1 MNTTHIQP
9 KIVPDIFLIENM
21 SNSLPHERVPFIPLC
36 LCAIGIFIVI
46 TLALLLIIHLYR
58 KYFKYNHSEQSL
70 IESLKRAGF
79 DVRDGDSNK
88 VITQSDTLTGGR
100 LAPDLT
106 SYRAI
111 PIIQTISGG
120 SFEDVIDCVFDGDTC
135 ASQGDDCIYHNPS
148 SVSTIDFDLH
158 GPQTEDPIATS
169 ANESPHVDTLSD
181 YRLSLPLTPVSN
193 AKPLSPDEY
202 VLNQARPLM
211 HLDIKHMRV
220 NDYVWLEKTDGV
232 REMYKQNDSILD
244 CERYDNKLY
253 CFDALVVKG
262 VDVRNRSYEERME
275 AAKNAKLPDV
285 TIKTYQPVES
295 IDELIS
301 YIQKHFKSPTTGHN
315 IDGIILQ
322 ERKKSYNSARVYKLK
337 LPIMNTIDFR
347 LKHVKDKEFV
357 LYSGGKFVNNSALQ
371 FSYPN
376 IADCS
381 LFVAPYYANAHKFT
395 VKSLPE
401 KNEYPP
407 EISKEIIELTRTIEA
422 NPSSFDG
429 KIVELSWDGSTY
441 YPIRIR
447 TDKEYPNGYRTAVS
461 NIGLVY
467 APITIE
473 NKYFENDKGNPFS
486 EETIGRFHENSHAVR
501 KEIMNRLPELPKE
514 VKRGSCLDLSC
525 GRGGDLKALMD
536 KGYRNLFC
544 VDLDRIALTQLVNS
558 LYNGDYY
565 RHTWVNVF
573 DYDLSGEMDTLY
585 NRITERKDY
594 SPGHCFQAVFMNF
607 AIHYVVMNVEA
618 IGTFVKRII
627 KPGGFFAFT
636 FFDGDRILAD
646 NGLAKPIDNK
656 HQSDDNNV
664 KRSPNDVPINEPT
677 DDSADFPEDM
687 SETSIPS
694 EENNNDSIETS
705 EPTDPSDQTLDGSQS
720 SDSDDDS
727 STVGDDSNISMLY
740 MKGGAKRKRSTK
752 NKKTRGGAIHTK
764 VTNSNRKRS
773 SVKLGD
779 LNITEETNAIND
791 PVTFVPMNMAK
802 QYGEFTITPFK
813 KGDRWYG
820 RFPLPT
826 IASSGYREEP
836 LVLRKELE
844 CLGPNFTEYS
854 DLSNDEYF
862 GLLRLRVY
870 KY

>member
-1 MNTTHIQP
+1 MFNDMPLWLCITV
-9 KIVPDIFLIENM
+9 IVLI
-21 SNSLPHERVPFIPLC
+21 LVL
-36 LCAIGIFIVI
+36 GI
-46 TLALLLIIHLYR
+46 LLIIYIYR
-58 KYFKYNHSEQSL
+58 SRKSEETVIDSL
-70 IESLKRAGF
+70 TSTGY
-79 DVRDGDSNK
+79 DVRDGKTGK
-88 VITQSDTLTGGR
+88 VIANTSTLTGGFNGT
-100 LAPDLT
+100 LN
-106 SYRAI
+106 SYQTV
-111 PIIQTISGG
+111 PIIATLSGG
-120 SFEDVIDCVFDGDTC
+120 SFEDLVEYEYIADVEEIDQ
-135 ASQGDDCIYHNPS
+135 QGDSQND
-148 SVSTIDFDLH
+148 
-158 GPQTEDPIATS
+158 
-169 ANESPHVDTLSD
+169 ESLMEHHVDTLGD
-181 YRLSLPLTPVSN
+181 YRLTTN

-202 VLNQARPLM
+202 VLNQARPLT
-211 HLDIKHMRV
+211 HLDIKHLHV

-244 CERYDNKLY
+244 CEKYGDKLY

-275 AAKNAKLPDV
+275 AAKQANLPDITV
-285 TIKTYQPVES
+285 KSYNPVES
-295 IDELIS
+295 VDALIK
-301 YIQKHFKSPTTGHN
+301 YIQTHFKSPTTGHN

-347 LKHVKDKEFV
+347 LKHVKDDEFV

-376 IADCS
+376 IENCS
-381 LFVAPYYANAHKFT
+381 LFVAPYYANAHKFI
-395 VKSLPE
+395 VKELPE

-407 EISKEIIELTRTIEA
+407 EIAKEINALTKEIMA
-422 NPSSFDG
+422 NPSGFDG
-429 KIVELSWDGSTY
+429 KIVELSWDGSNY
-441 YPIRIR
+441 YPIRVR

-486 EETIGRFHENSHAVR
+486 EETIGRFHENSHMVR

-544 VDLDRIALTQLVNS
+544 VDLDKIALTQLVNS

-607 AIHYVVMNVEA
+607 AIHYVVMNIES
-618 IGTFVKRII
+618 IGEFVKRII

-636 FFDGDRILAD
+636 FFDGDKILAD
-646 NGLAKPIDNK
+646 NGLAKPVT
-656 HQSDDNNV
+656 NNA
-664 KRSPNDVPINEPT
+664 I
-677 DDSADFPEDM
+677 
-687 SETSIPS
+687 
-694 EENNNDSIETS
+694 
-705 EPTDPSDQTLDGSQS
+705 
-720 SDSDDDS
+720 DDDS
-727 STVGDDSNISMLY
+727 SNDDPEELTIDSLPEDDTEELEYIKDTEDLTME
-740 MKGGAKRKRSTK
+740 GGAKRNRKA
-752 NKKTRGGAIHTK
+752 KKTKGCDSRKTKGGAIHVK
-764 VTNSNRKRS
+764 RPNRNKTRS
-773 SVKLGD
+773 AGKLGD
-779 LNITEETNAIND
+779 LNIRHEKPVKEEE
-791 PVTFVPMNMAK
+791 FRPMNNAK
-802 QYGEFTITPFK
+802 QYGEFTIEPFK

-820 RFPLPT
+820 KFPLPT

-844 CLGPNFTEYS
+844 CLGQDFTEYM

-870 KY
+870 RY

>member
-1 MNTTHIQP
+1 MFE
-9 KIVPDIFLIENM
+9 D
-21 SNSLPHERVPFIPLC
+21 LPLWLSIT
-36 LCAIGIFIVI
+36 VI
-46 TLALLLIIHLYR
+46 TLVVTLVVLIGIYIYRLLKGNRNNNTIKSITNASTLNGGSNRCITSYQSVPLLIAL
-58 KYFKYNHSEQSL
+58 N
-70 IESLKRAGF
+70 
-79 DVRDGDSNK
+79 
-88 VITQSDTLTGGR
+88 GG
-100 LAPDLT
+100 A
-106 SYRAI
+106 
-111 PIIQTISGG
+111 
-120 SFEDVIDCVFDGDTC
+120 FEDIIDCEYKANAEEISDAD
-135 ASQGDDCIYHNPS
+135 IYQDVETNDEH
-148 SVSTIDFDLH
+148 I
-158 GPQTEDPIATS
+158 
-169 ANESPHVDTLSD
+169 DTLSD
-181 YRLSLPLTPVSN
+181 YRLSITNS

-202 VLNQARPLM
+202 ILNQARPLT
-211 HLDIKHMRV
+211 HLDVKHLHV

-244 CERYDNKLY
+244 CEKYDGRLY

-275 AAKNAKLPDV
+275 AAKQANLPDITV
-285 TIKTYQPVES
+285 KPYNPVES
-295 IDELIS
+295 VDALIK
-301 YIQKHFKSPTTGHN
+301 YIQTHFKSPITGHN

-347 LKHVKDKEFV
+347 LKHIKDNEFV

-376 IADCS
+376 IENCS
-381 LFVAPYYANAHKFT
+381 LFVAPYYSNAHKFI
-395 VKSLPE
+395 VKALPE

-407 EISKEIIELTRTIEA
+407 EIAKEIDALTKEIMT
-422 NPSSFDG
+422 NPSRFDG
-429 KIVELSWDGSTY
+429 KIVELSWDGSNY
-441 YPIRIR
+441 YPIRVR

-486 EETIGRFHENSHAVR
+486 EETIGRFHENSHLVR

-544 VDLDRIALTQLVNS
+544 VDLDKIALTQLVNS
-558 LYNGDYY
+558 LYMGDYY

-607 AIHYVVMNVEA
+607 AIHYVVMNVKA
-618 IGTFVKRII
+618 IGDFVKRII

-636 FFDGDRILAD
+636 FFDGDKILAD
-646 NGLAKPIDNK
+646 NNLTERTEAAKFEDNALTEP
-656 HQSDDNNV
+656 STDNSEDDV
-664 KRSPNDVPINEPT
+664 AEELEST
-677 DDSADFPEDM
+677 EDAEDLTM
-687 SETSIPS
+687 E
-694 EENNNDSIETS
+694 
-705 EPTDPSDQTLDGSQS
+705 
-720 SDSDDDS
+720 
-727 STVGDDSNISMLY
+727 
-740 MKGGAKRKRSTK
+740 GGAKHNRKT
-752 NKKTRGGAIHTK
+752 KKTKGCDSRKANGGAIHIK
-764 VTNSNRKRS
+764 IPNRNRKRS
-773 SVKLGD
+773 SGKLGN
-779 LNITEETNAIND
+779 LNIDSEET
-791 PVTFVPMNMAK
+791 VTQEDDTFRPMNNAK
-802 QYGEFTITPFK
+802 QYGEFTIEPFK

-820 RFPLPT
+820 KFPLPT

-844 CLGPNFTEYS
+844 CLGQDFTEYM

-870 KY
+870 RY

>member
-1 MNTTHIQP
+1 MFENLPLWLCITVIILVIALGILIGTHI
-9 KIVPDIFLIENM
+9 
-21 SNSLPHERVPFIPLC
+21 
-36 LCAIGIFIVI
+36 
-46 TLALLLIIHLYR
+46 YR
-58 KYFKYNHSEQSL
+58 
-70 IESLKRAGF
+70 SLKSDHNNETVIKSLTDAGF
-79 DVRDGDSNK
+79 DVRDGKTGN
-88 VITQSDTLTGGR
+88 VIANASTLTGGSNKR
-100 LAPDLT
+100 MT
-106 SYRAI
+106 SY
-111 PIIQTISGG
+111 QTMPLLITLNGG
-120 SFEDVIDCVFDGDTC
+120 AFEDIIDCEYRTDSEEINATD
-135 ASQGDDCIYHNPS
+135 IYQ
-148 SVSTIDFDLH
+148 D
-158 GPQTEDPIATS
+158 E
-169 ANESPHVDTLSD
+169 ESNDEHIDTLSD
-181 YRLSLPLTPVSN
+181 YRLSTTNS

-202 VLNQARPLM
+202 VLNQARPLT
-211 HLDIKHMRV
+211 HLDIKHLHV

-244 CERYDNKLY
+244 CEKYGDKLY

-262 VDVRNRSYEERME
+262 IDVRNRSYEERME
-275 AAKNAKLPDV
+275 AAKQANLPDITV
-285 TIKTYQPVES
+285 KTYNPVES
-295 IDELIS
+295 VDTLIK
-301 YIQKHFKSPTTGHN
+301 YIQTHFKSPTTGYN

-322 ERKKSYNSARVYKLK
+322 ERKKSYNMARVYKLK

-347 LKHVKDKEFV
+347 LKHVEGNNFV

-376 IADCS
+376 IENCS

-395 VKSLPE
+395 VKELSE

-407 EISKEIIELTRTIEA
+407 EIAKEINALTKEIMD
-422 NPSSFDG
+422 NPSGFDG
-429 KIVELSWDGSTY
+429 KIVELSWDGSNY
-441 YPIRIR
+441 HPIRIR

-486 EETIGRFHENSHAVR
+486 EETIGRFHENSHLVR

-558 LYNGDYY
+558 LYMGDYY
-565 RHTWVNVF
+565 RHTWVNIF
-573 DYDLSGEMDTLY
+573 DYDLSGELDTLY

-607 AIHYVVMNVEA
+607 AIHYVIMNVKT
-618 IGTFVKRII
+618 IGDFVNRII

-636 FFDGDRILAD
+636 FFDGDKILAD
-646 NGLAKPIDNK
+646 NGLAKPVTN
-656 HQSDDNNV
+656 
-664 KRSPNDVPINEPT
+664 
-677 DDSADFPEDM
+677 SA
-687 SETSIPS
+687 I
-694 EENNNDSIETS
+694 
-705 EPTDPSDQTLDGSQS
+705 
-720 SDSDDDS
+720 DDDS
-727 STVGDDSNISMLY
+727 SNDSTEELTVDSMSEDDNTEELESIEDTEELNME
-740 MKGGAKRKRSTK
+740 GGAKRKV
-752 NKKTRGGAIHTK
+752 KKTKGCDGRKTKGGAIHIK
-764 VTNSNRKRS
+764 RPNRNKKRS
-773 SVKLGD
+773 TGKLGN
-779 LNITEETNAIND
+779 LNVDNEE
-791 PVTFVPMNMAK
+791 PVKEEEFRPMNNAK
-802 QYGEFTITPFK
+802 QYGEFTIEPFK

-844 CLGPNFTEYS
+844 CLGQDFTEYM
-854 DLSNDEYF
+854 DLSSDEYF

-870 KY
+870 RY

>member
-1 MNTTHIQP
+1 MNESSRLYICIT
-9 KIVPDIFLIENM
+9 
-21 SNSLPHERVPFIPLC
+21 
-36 LCAIGIFIVI
+36 AIIIAI
-46 TLALLLIIHLYR
+46 TLTLLLILYIYR
-58 KYFKYNHSEQSL
+58 ICSKRNQTEQRL
-70 IESLKRAGF
+70 LNSLKRTGIE
-79 DVRDGDSNK
+79 VNNGS
-88 VITQSDTLTGGR
+88 TLTGGSTHHI
-100 LAPDLT
+100 T
-106 SYRAI
+106 SY
-111 PIIQTISGG
+111 QTIPVINTLTGG
-120 SFEDVIDCVFDGDTC
+120 AFEDILEEAYNRDTE
-135 ASQGDDCIYHNPS
+135 DTYTDEPPS
-148 SVSTIDFDLH
+148 S
-158 GPQTEDPIATS
+158 
-169 ANESPHVDTLSD
+169 ESPHVDTLSN
-181 YRLSLPLTPVSN
+181 YRLSNQSQLTSN

-202 VLNQARPLM
+202 VLNQARPLT
-211 HLDIKHMRV
+211 HLDIKHLHV
-220 NDYVWLEKTDGV
+220 SDYVWLEKTDGV

-262 VDVRNRSYEERME
+262 TDVRNRSYEERMD
-275 AAKNAKLPDV
+275 AVKQANLPDITV
-285 TIKTYQPVES
+285 KSYKPVES

-301 YIQKHFKSPTTGHN
+301 FIQKHFKSPTTGHN

-347 LKHVKDKEFV
+347 LKHVKDNEFV
-357 LYSGGKFVNNSALQ
+357 LYSGGKFINNSALQ
-371 FSYPN
+371 FNYPN
-376 IADCS
+376 IENCS
-381 LFVAPYYANAHKFT
+381 LFVAPYYANAHRFT

-401 KNEYPP
+401 KNNYPP
-407 EISKEIIELTRTIEA
+407 EIAKEINSMIKQILSD
-422 NPSSFDG
+422 PSAFDG

-447 TDKEYPNGYRTAVS
+447 TDKDYPNGYRTAVS

-473 NKYFENDKGNPFS
+473 NKYFENDKSNPFS
-486 EETIGRFHENSHAVR
+486 EETIGRFHENSHQVR
-501 KEIMNRLPELPKE
+501 KTIMNHLPELPKE

-558 LYNGDYY
+558 LYTGDYY

-573 DYDLSGEMDTLY
+573 DYDLSTELDTLY

-607 AIHYVVMNVEA
+607 AIHYVIMNVAE
-618 IGTFVKRII
+618 IGKFVKRII

-646 NGLAKPIDNK
+646 NGLAKPVT
-656 HQSDDNNV
+656 NNA
-664 KRSPNDVPINEPT
+664 I
-677 DDSADFPEDM
+677 
-687 SETSIPS
+687 
-694 EENNNDSIETS
+694 
-705 EPTDPSDQTLDGSQS
+705 
-720 SDSDDDS
+720 DDDS
-727 STVGDDSNISMLY
+727 SSNDPDSTEPLNDNNSTEPLNDNDSTEPSNDLLSNDNDEPANLTAESPIDVDYPDQTDPTISGGDKRKRKANKT
-740 MKGGAKRKRSTK
+740 KGGAL
-752 NKKTRGGAIHTK
+752 HTSI
-764 VTNSNRKRS
+764 TNINRKRS
-773 SVKLGD
+773 SAKLGEM
-779 LNITEETNAIND
+779 NIPERQPTEPEQTY
-791 PVTFVPMNMAK
+791 TPMNPAK
-802 QYGEFTITPFK
+802 QYGEFTIEPFK

-844 CLGPNFTEYS
+844 CLGSNFTEYS

>member
-1 MNTTHIQP
+1 MFENLPLWLCVTVIIL
-9 KIVPDIFLIENM
+9 IVFLGILICIYVYRSLKGNRNDETKM
-21 SNSLPHERVPFIPLC
+21 STITGGSNKYITSYQTVPL
-36 LCAIGIFIVI
+36 LI
-46 TLALLLIIHLYR
+46 TL
-58 KYFKYNHSEQSL
+58 N
-70 IESLKRAGF
+70 
-79 DVRDGDSNK
+79 
-88 VITQSDTLTGGR
+88 GG
-100 LAPDLT
+100 A
-106 SYRAI
+106 
-111 PIIQTISGG
+111 
-120 SFEDVIDCVFDGDTC
+120 FEDIIDCEYKADVEEIDDT
-135 ASQGDDCIYHNPS
+135 DIYQ
-148 SVSTIDFDLH
+148 DE
-158 GPQTEDPIATS
+158 ED
-169 ANESPHVDTLSD
+169 HVDTLSD
-181 YRLSLPLTPVSN
+181 YRLSTINS

-202 VLNQARPLM
+202 VLNQARPLT
-211 HLDIKHMRV
+211 HLDVKHLHV
-220 NDYVWLEKTDGV
+220 SDYVWLEKTDGV

-244 CERYDNKLY
+244 CEKYDDKLY

-275 AAKNAKLPDV
+275 AAKQANLPDITV
-285 TIKTYQPVES
+285 KSYNPVES
-295 IDELIS
+295 VDALIK
-301 YIQKHFKSPTTGHN
+301 YIHTNFKSPITGHN

-347 LKHVKDKEFV
+347 LKHVEGNNFV

-376 IADCS
+376 IENCS

-395 VKSLPE
+395 VKALSE

-407 EISKEIIELTRTIEA
+407 EIAKEINALTKEIMA
-422 NPSSFDG
+422 NPSGFDG
-429 KIVELSWDGSTY
+429 KIVELSWDGSNY
-441 YPIRIR
+441 YPIRVR

-473 NKYFENDKGNPFS
+473 NKYFENDKANPFS
-486 EETIGRFHENSHAVR
+486 EETIGRFHENSHLVR

-544 VDLDRIALTQLVNS
+544 VDLDKIALTQLVNS

-607 AIHYVVMNVEA
+607 AIHYVVMNVES
-618 IGTFVKRII
+618 IGEFVKRIV

-636 FFDGDRILAD
+636 FFDGDKILAD
-646 NGLAKPIDNK
+646 NGLAENVVSKNVKDNALNK
-656 HQSDDNNV
+656 TSNDNLEEMADDAFSDDENY
-664 KRSPNDVPINEPT
+664 NDGVITTEEQEIV
-677 DDSADFPEDM
+677 EDEYDTM
-687 SETSIPS
+687 E
-694 EENNNDSIETS
+694 
-705 EPTDPSDQTLDGSQS
+705 
-720 SDSDDDS
+720 
-727 STVGDDSNISMLY
+727 
-740 MKGGAKRKRSTK
+740 GGAKRKRK
-752 NKKTRGGAIHTK
+752 AKKTKGCDSRKTKGGAIHVK
-764 VTNSNRKRS
+764 RPNRIKKRS
-773 SVKLGD
+773 AGKLGD
-779 LNITEETNAIND
+779 LNILHEE
-791 PVTFVPMNMAK
+791 PVKEEEFRPMNNAK
-802 QYGEFTITPFK
+802 QYGEFTIEPFK

-820 RFPLPT
+820 KFPLPT

-844 CLGPNFTEYS
+844 CLGQDFTEYM

>member
-1 MNTTHIQP
+1 MFN
-9 KIVPDIFLIENM
+9 D
-21 SNSLPHERVPFIPLC
+21 IPLW
-36 LCAIGIFIVI
+36 LCITVI
-46 TLALLLIIHLYR
+46 ILLLVLGILLILYIHRSRKSSKTIID
-58 KYFKYNHSEQSL
+58 SL
-70 IESLKRAGF
+70 TSTGY
-79 DVRDGDSNK
+79 DVRDGK
-88 VITQSDTLTGGR
+88 TGEVIANASTLNGGFNGT
-100 LAPDLT
+100 LN
-106 SYRAI
+106 SY
-111 PIIQTISGG
+111 QTVPLLITLNGG
-120 SFEDVIDCVFDGDTC
+120 AFEDIIDCEYKADVEEIDNTD
-135 ASQGDDCIYHNPS
+135 IYQ
-148 SVSTIDFDLH
+148 DE
-158 GPQTEDPIATS
+158 ED
-169 ANESPHVDTLSD
+169 HVDTLSD
-181 YRLSLPLTPVSN
+181 YRLSTTNN

-202 VLNQARPLM
+202 VLNQARPLT
-211 HLDIKHMRV
+211 HLDVKHLHV

-244 CERYDNKLY
+244 CEKYGDKLY

-275 AAKNAKLPDV
+275 AAKQANLPDI
-285 TIKTYQPVES
+285 TIKSYNTVES
-295 IDELIS
+295 VDALIK
-301 YIQKHFKSPTTGHN
+301 YIQTNFKSPITGHN

-347 LKHVKDKEFV
+347 LKHVKDNEFV

-376 IADCS
+376 IENCS

-395 VKSLPE
+395 VKELSE

-407 EISKEIIELTRTIEA
+407 EIAKEINALTKEIMA
-422 NPSSFDG
+422 NPSGFDG
-429 KIVELSWDGSTY
+429 KIVELSWDGSNY
-441 YPIRIR
+441 YPIRVR

-544 VDLDRIALTQLVNS
+544 VDLDKIALTQLVNS

-607 AIHYVVMNVEA
+607 AIHYVVMNVKA
-618 IGTFVKRII
+618 IGDFVKRII

-636 FFDGDRILAD
+636 FFDGDKILAD
-646 NGLAKPIDNK
+646 NGLAKPVTNNAIDDG
-656 HQSDDNNV
+656 SFEDNTLTD
-664 KRSPNDVPINEPT
+664 SSNDNPEELT
-677 DDSADFPEDM
+677 FDSLPEDGN
-687 SETSIPS
+687 P
-694 EENNNDSIETS
+694 EELE
-705 EPTDPSDQTLDGSQS
+705 
-720 SDSDDDS
+720 
-727 STVGDDSNISMLY
+727 SMEDTEDLT
-740 MKGGAKRKRSTK
+740 MEGGAKRKRKTK
-752 NKKTRGGAIHTK
+752 TKGCDNRKTKGGAIHAK
-764 VTNSNRKRS
+764 RPNRNHKRS
-773 SVKLGD
+773 SGKLGN
-779 LNITEETNAIND
+779 LNIDNEETVIQED
-791 PVTFVPMNMAK
+791 DTIRPMNNAK
-802 QYGEFTITPFK
+802 QYGEFTIEPFK

-820 RFPLPT
+820 KFPLPT

-844 CLGPNFTEYS
+844 CLGQDFTEYM

>member
-1 MNTTHIQP
+1 MPLWLCITV
-9 KIVPDIFLIENM
+9 IVLI
-21 SNSLPHERVPFIPLC
+21 LVL
-36 LCAIGIFIVI
+36 GI
-46 TLALLLIIHLYR
+46 LLIIYIYR
-58 KYFKYNHSEQSL
+58 SRKSEETLIDSL
-70 IESLKRAGF
+70 TSAGY
-79 DVRDGDSNK
+79 DVRDGKSGK
-88 VITQSDTLTGGR
+88 VIANASTLTGGFNGT
-100 LAPDLT
+100 LN
-106 SYRAI
+106 SYQTV
-111 PIIQTISGG
+111 PIIATLSGG
-120 SFEDVIDCVFDGDTC
+120 SFEDLVECEYVADVEEIDQQND
-135 ASQGDDCIYHNPS
+135 SP
-148 SVSTIDFDLH
+148 IDE
-158 GPQTEDPIATS
+158 QTTEQ
-169 ANESPHVDTLSD
+169 HVDTLGD
-181 YRLSLPLTPVSN
+181 YRLTTN

-202 VLNQARPLM
+202 VLNQARPLT
-211 HLDIKHMRV
+211 HLDIKHLHV

-244 CERYDNKLY
+244 CERYGDKLY

-262 VDVRNRSYEERME
+262 IDVRNRSYEERME
-275 AAKNAKLPDV
+275 AAIQANLPDITV
-285 TIKTYQPVES
+285 KSYNPVES
-295 IDELIS
+295 VDTLIK
-301 YIQKHFKSPTTGHN
+301 YIQTHFKSPTTGHN

-322 ERKKSYNSARVYKLK
+322 ERKKSYNMARVYKLK

-347 LKHVKDKEFV
+347 LKHVKDNEFV

-376 IADCS
+376 IENCS

-395 VKSLPE
+395 VKTLAE

-407 EISKEIIELTRTIEA
+407 EIAKEINALTKEIMA
-422 NPSSFDG
+422 NPSGFDS
-429 KIVELSWDGSTY
+429 KIVELSWDGSNY

-544 VDLDRIALTQLVNS
+544 VDLDKIALTQLVNS

-607 AIHYVVMNVEA
+607 AIHYVVMNVKT
-618 IGTFVKRII
+618 IGEFVKRIV

-636 FFDGDRILAD
+636 FFDGDKILAD
-646 NGLAKPIDNK
+646 NGLAKQVTN
-656 HQSDDNNV
+656 
-664 KRSPNDVPINEPT
+664 
-677 DDSADFPEDM
+677 SA
-687 SETSIPS
+687 I
-694 EENNNDSIETS
+694 
-705 EPTDPSDQTLDGSQS
+705 
-720 SDSDDDS
+720 DDS
-727 STVGDDSNISMLY
+727 SNDDPEDLSIDSLPEYDNSEELESIEDTEELTME
-740 MKGGAKRKRSTK
+740 GGAKRKRKAKTK
-752 NKKTRGGAIHTK
+752 GGAIHVK
-764 VTNSNRKRS
+764 RPNRNHKRS
-773 SVKLGD
+773 SGKLGN
-779 LNITEETNAIND
+779 LNILNEE
-791 PVTFVPMNMAK
+791 PVKEEEFRPMNNAK
-802 QYGEFTITPFK
+802 QYGEFTIEPFK

-820 RFPLPT
+820 KFPLPT

-844 CLGPNFTEYS
+844 CLGQDFTEYM

-870 KY
+870 RY

>member
-1 MNTTHIQP
+1 MLY
-9 KIVPDIFLIENM
+9 IVRNIIRKRNGGKDFNGDIYNG
-21 SNSLPHERVPFIPLC
+21 V
-36 LCAIGIFIVI
+36 
-46 TLALLLIIHLYR
+46 AL
-58 KYFKYNHSEQSL
+58 
-70 IESLKRAGF
+70 
-79 DVRDGDSNK
+79 
-88 VITQSDTLTGGR
+88 
-100 LAPDLT
+100 
-106 SYRAI
+106 
-111 PIIQTISGG
+111 SGG
-120 SFEDVIDCVFDGDTC
+120 SNIADNDYSIVYVPPEFNNGAFEHVCM
-135 ASQGDDCIYHNPS
+135 
-148 SVSTIDFDLH
+148 
-158 GPQTEDPIATS
+158 EDAYQNYENT
-169 ANESPHVDTLSD
+169 HDHQLSITD
-181 YRLSLPLTPVSN
+181 A

-202 VLNQARPLM
+202 VLNQARPLT
-211 HLDIKHMRV
+211 HLDIKHLRV

-244 CERYDNKLY
+244 CEKYDNKLY

-262 VDVRNRSYEERME
+262 VDVRNRSYEERMD
-275 AAKNAKLPDV
+275 AAKKANLPDITV
-285 TIKTYQPVES
+285 KSYNPVES
-295 IDELIS
+295 IDSLIK
-301 YIQKHFKSPTTGHN
+301 YIQTNFKSPTTGHN

-347 LKHVKDKEFV
+347 LKHVEGNNFV

-376 IADCS
+376 IENCS

-395 VKSLPE
+395 VKALPE
-401 KNEYPP
+401 KNGYPP
-407 EISKEIIELTRTIEA
+407 EIAKEINALTKEIMA
-422 NPSSFDG
+422 NPPGFDG
-429 KIVELSWDGSTY
+429 KIVELSWDGTNY

-447 TDKEYPNGYRTAVS
+447 IDKEYPNGYRTAAS

-486 EETIGRFHENSHAVR
+486 DETIGRFHENSHLVR

-607 AIHYVVMNVEA
+607 AIHYVVMNVKA
-618 IGTFVKRII
+618 IGEFVKRII
-627 KPGGFFAFT
+627 KPGGIFAFT
-636 FFDGDRILAD
+636 FFDGDKILAD
-646 NGLAKPIDNK
+646 NGLAKPVANNAIVNESSNDNLEGL
-656 HQSDDNNV
+656 SDN
-664 KRSPNDVPINEPT
+664 T
-677 DDSADFPEDM
+677 
-687 SETSIPS
+687 
-694 EENNNDSIETS
+694 EELEYI
-705 EPTDPSDQTLDGSQS
+705 
-720 SDSDDDS
+720 
-727 STVGDDSNISMLY
+727 GDLTME
-740 MKGGAKRKRSTK
+740 GGAKRGSKNNKTK
-752 NKKTRGGAIHTK
+752 GCDSRKTKGGALHVKIP
-764 VTNSNRKRS
+764 NRNYRRS
-773 SVKLGD
+773 RGNLGG
-779 LNITEETNAIND
+779 LNIDDEDT
-791 PVTFVPMNMAK
+791 VTKEDDTFHPMNNAK
-802 QYGEFTITPFK
+802 QYGEFTIEPFK

-844 CLGPNFTEYS
+844 CLGPDFTEYA
-854 DLSNDEYF
+854 DLYNDEYF

-870 KY
+870 RY

>member
-1 MNTTHIQP
+1 M
-9 KIVPDIFLIENM
+9 FEN
-21 SNSLPHERVPFIPLC
+21 LPLWLC
-36 LCAIGIFIVI
+36 ITVIILVIALGILIGIHI
-46 TLALLLIIHLYR
+46 YR
-58 KYFKYNHSEQSL
+58 
-70 IESLKRAGF
+70 SLKSDHNNETVIKSLTDAGF
-79 DVRDGDSNK
+79 DVRDGKTGN
-88 VITQSDTLTGGR
+88 VIANASTLTGGSNKR
-100 LAPDLT
+100 MT
-106 SYRAI
+106 SY
-111 PIIQTISGG
+111 QTMPLLITLNGG
-120 SFEDVIDCVFDGDTC
+120 AFEDIIDCEYRTDAEEINATD
-135 ASQGDDCIYHNPS
+135 IYQ
-148 SVSTIDFDLH
+148 D
-158 GPQTEDPIATS
+158 E
-169 ANESPHVDTLSD
+169 ESNDEHIDTLSD
-181 YRLSLPLTPVSN
+181 YRLSTTNS

-202 VLNQARPLM
+202 VLNQARSLT
-211 HLDIKHMRV
+211 HLDIKHLHV

-244 CERYDNKLY
+244 CEKYGDKLY

-262 VDVRNRSYEERME
+262 IDVRNRSYEERME
-275 AAKNAKLPDV
+275 AAKQANLPDITV
-285 TIKTYQPVES
+285 KTYNPVDS
-295 IDELIS
+295 VDALIK
-301 YIQKHFKSPTTGHN
+301 YIQTHFKSPTTGHN

-322 ERKKSYNSARVYKLK
+322 ERKKSYNMARVYKLK

-347 LKHVKDKEFV
+347 LKHVEGNNFV

-376 IADCS
+376 IENCS

-395 VKSLPE
+395 VKELSE

-407 EISKEIIELTRTIEA
+407 EIAKEINALTKEITD
-422 NPSSFDG
+422 NPSGFDG
-429 KIVELSWDGSTY
+429 KIVELSWDGSNY

-486 EETIGRFHENSHAVR
+486 EETIGRFHENSHLVR

-558 LYNGDYY
+558 LYMGDYY

-573 DYDLSGEMDTLY
+573 DYDLSGELDTLY

-607 AIHYVVMNVEA
+607 AIHYVIMNVKT
-618 IGTFVKRII
+618 IGDFVNRII

-636 FFDGDRILAD
+636 FFDGDKILAD
-646 NGLAKPIDNK
+646 NGLAKPVTN
-656 HQSDDNNV
+656 
-664 KRSPNDVPINEPT
+664 
-677 DDSADFPEDM
+677 SAV
-687 SETSIPS
+687 
-694 EENNNDSIETS
+694 
-705 EPTDPSDQTLDGSQS
+705 
-720 SDSDDDS
+720 DDDS
-727 STVGDDSNISMLY
+727 SNDSTEELTVDSMSEDDNAEELESIEDTEELTIE
-740 MKGGAKRKRSTK
+740 GGAKRKA
-752 NKKTRGGAIHTK
+752 KKTKGCDGSKTKGGAIHIK
-764 VTNSNRKRS
+764 RPNRNKKRS
-773 SVKLGD
+773 TGKLGN
-779 LNITEETNAIND
+779 LNVDNEE
-791 PVTFVPMNMAK
+791 PVKEEEFRPMNNAK
-802 QYGEFTITPFK
+802 QYGEFTIEPFK

-844 CLGPNFTEYS
+844 CLGQDFTEYMN
-854 DLSNDEYF
+854 LSSDEYF

-870 KY
+870 RY

>member
-1 MNTTHIQP
+1 MPLWLCITV
-9 KIVPDIFLIENM
+9 IVLI
-21 SNSLPHERVPFIPLC
+21 
-36 LCAIGIFIVI
+36 
-46 TLALLLIIHLYR
+46 LALGILLIIYIYR
-58 KYFKYNHSEQSL
+58 SRKSEETL
-70 IESLKRAGF
+70 IDYLTSSGF
-79 DVRDGDSNK
+79 DVRDGKTGK
-88 VITQSDTLTGGR
+88 VIANASTLTGGFNGT
-100 LAPDLT
+100 LN
-106 SYRAI
+106 SYQTV
-111 PIIQTISGG
+111 PIIATLSGG
-120 SFEDVIDCVFDGDTC
+120 SFEDLVECEYTADVEEIEQQND
-135 ASQGDDCIYHNPS
+135 SPNEEQ
-148 SVSTIDFDLH
+148 L
-158 GPQTEDPIATS
+158 TE
-169 ANESPHVDTLSD
+169 PHVDTLGD
-181 YRLSLPLTPVSN
+181 YRLTTN

-202 VLNQARPLM
+202 VLNQARPLT
-211 HLDIKHMRV
+211 HLDIKHLHV

-244 CERYDNKLY
+244 CEKYGDKLY

-275 AAKNAKLPDV
+275 AAKQANLPDITV
-285 TIKTYQPVES
+285 KSYNPVES
-295 IDELIS
+295 VDALIK
-301 YIQKHFKSPTTGHN
+301 YIQTHFKSPTTGHN

-322 ERKKSYNSARVYKLK
+322 ERKKSYNMARVYKLK

-347 LKHVKDKEFV
+347 LKHVEGNNFV

-376 IADCS
+376 IENCS
-381 LFVAPYYANAHKFT
+381 LFVAPYYANAHKFA
-395 VKSLPE
+395 VKELSE

-407 EISKEIIELTRTIEA
+407 EIAKEINALTKKIMA
-422 NPSSFDG
+422 NPSEFDG
-429 KIVELSWDGSTY
+429 KIVELSWDGSNY
-441 YPIRIR
+441 YPIRVR

-544 VDLDRIALTQLVNS
+544 VDLDKIALTQLVNS

-573 DYDLSGEMDTLY
+573 DYDLSGELDTLY

-607 AIHYVVMNVEA
+607 AIHYVVMNIES
-618 IGTFVKRII
+618 IGEFVKRII

-636 FFDGDRILAD
+636 FFDGDKILAD
-646 NGLAKPIDNK
+646 NGLAENITSKF
-656 HQSDDNNV
+656 SDDALAESSEE
-664 KRSPNDVPINEPT
+664 KDLNDEYL
-677 DDSADFPEDM
+677 EDM
-687 SETSIPS
+687 NEMSIPE
-694 EENNNDSIETS
+694 EENYNDSINTTEEQETV
-705 EPTDPSDQTLDGSQS
+705 EDK
-720 SDSDDDS
+720 DDL
-727 STVGDDSNISMLY
+727 NME
-740 MKGGAKRKRSTK
+740 GGAKRKRK
-752 NKKTRGGAIHTK
+752 AKKTKGCDSRKTKGGAIHVK
-764 VTNSNRKRS
+764 RPNRNKKRS
-773 SVKLGD
+773 TGKLGD
-779 LNITEETNAIND
+779 LNVLHEE
-791 PVTFVPMNMAK
+791 PVKEEEFRPMNNAK
-802 QYGEFTITPFK
+802 QYGEFTIEPFK

-820 RFPLPT
+820 KFPLPT

-844 CLGPNFTEYS
+844 CLGQDFTEYM

>member
-1 MNTTHIQP
+1 MFEDLPLWLCVTVIIL
-9 KIVPDIFLIENM
+9 IV
-21 SNSLPHERVPFIPLC
+21 SLGIL
-36 LCAIGIFIVI
+36 IGIYV
-46 TLALLLIIHLYR
+46 YR
-58 KYFKYNHSEQSL
+58 
-70 IESLKRAGF
+70 SLK
-79 DVRDGDSNK
+79 SNRNNSTIK
-88 VITQSDTLTGGR
+88 SLTGGVINNASTLTGGSNKYI
-100 LAPDLT
+100 T
-106 SYRAI
+106 GY
-111 PIIQTISGG
+111 QTVPLLITLNGG
-120 SFEDVIDCVFDGDTC
+120 AFEDIIDCEYKADVEEISD
-135 ASQGDDCIYHNPS
+135 
-148 SVSTIDFDLH
+148 IDIHQDEENDEEH
-158 GPQTEDPIATS
+158 I
-169 ANESPHVDTLSD
+169 DTLSD
-181 YRLSLPLTPVSN
+181 YRLSTTNN

-202 VLNQARPLM
+202 VLNQARPLT
-211 HLDIKHMRV
+211 HLDIKHLHV
-220 NDYVWLEKTDGV
+220 SDYVWLEKTDGV

-244 CERYDNKLY
+244 CEKYDNKLY

-262 VDVRNRSYEERME
+262 TDVRNRSYEERME
-275 AAKNAKLPDV
+275 AAKQANLPDITV
-285 TIKTYQPVES
+285 KSYNPVES
-295 IDELIS
+295 VDALIK
-301 YIQKHFKSPTTGHN
+301 YIQTHFKSPTTGHN

-347 LKHVKDKEFV
+347 LKHIKDNEFV

-376 IADCS
+376 IENCS

-395 VKSLPE
+395 VKALPE

-407 EISKEIIELTRTIEA
+407 EIAKEINTLTKEIMA
-422 NPSSFDG
+422 NPSGFDG
-429 KIVELSWDGSTY
+429 KIVELSWDGSNY

-473 NKYFENDKGNPFS
+473 NKYFEDDKGNPFS
-486 EETIGRFHENSHAVR
+486 EDTIGRFHENSHLVR

-558 LYNGDYY
+558 LYLGDYY

-607 AIHYVVMNVEA
+607 AIHYVVMNVKA
-618 IGTFVKRII
+618 IGDFVKRII

-636 FFDGDRILAD
+636 FFDGDKILAD
-646 NGLAKPIDNK
+646 NGLTEKITNNAIDNE
-656 HQSDDNNV
+656 QLNDNSLTDSSNDSPEDLTVDSLSEDDNAEELESMEDTEDLTMEGGT
-664 KRSPNDVPINEPT
+664 KRN
-677 DDSADFPEDM
+677 
-687 SETSIPS
+687 
-694 EENNNDSIETS
+694 
-705 EPTDPSDQTLDGSQS
+705 
-720 SDSDDDS
+720 
-727 STVGDDSNISMLY
+727 
-740 MKGGAKRKRSTK
+740 RKAK
-752 NKKTRGGAIHTK
+752 NKGCDSCKAKGGAIHIK
-764 VTNSNRKRS
+764 IPNRNHKRS
-773 SVKLGD
+773 SGKLGN
-779 LNITEETNAIND
+779 LNIDSEE
-791 PVTFVPMNMAK
+791 PVTQEDDTICPMNNAK
-802 QYGEFTITPFK
+802 QYGEFTIEPFK

-844 CLGPNFTEYS
+844 CLGQDFTEYM

>member
-1 MNTTHIQP
+1 MNDSSRLYIC
-9 KIVPDIFLIENM
+9 IA
-21 SNSLPHERVPFIPLC
+21 
-36 LCAIGIFIVI
+36 AIIIAI
-46 TLALLLIIHLYR
+46 ALALLLIVRVYHICSKH
-58 KYFKYNHSEQSL
+58 NQPEQRL
-70 IESLKRAGF
+70 IESLERAGF
-79 DVRDGDSNK
+79 DVRDGDTNTIIAKGSTLSGGSTNR
-88 VITQSDTLTGGR
+88 ITSYKTVPIINTLT
-100 LAPDLT
+100 
-106 SYRAI
+106 
-111 PIIQTISGG
+111 GG
-120 SFEDVIDCVFDGDTC
+120 SFEDIINDVYNHDTEE
-135 ASQGDDCIYHNPS
+135 Y
-148 SVSTIDFDLH
+148 SVNE
-158 GPQTEDPIATS
+158 PPVTEPAHI
-169 ANESPHVDTLSD
+169 DTLSN
-181 YRLSLPLTPVSN
+181 YRLSNQNQITSN

-202 VLNQARPLM
+202 VLNQARPLT
-211 HLDIKHMRV
+211 HLDIKHLHTT
-220 NDYVWLEKTDGV
+220 DYVWLEKTDGV

-244 CERYDNKLY
+244 CEKYNDKLY

-262 VDVRNRSYEERME
+262 VDVRNRSYEERMD
-275 AAKNAKLPDV
+275 AVKHANLPDIIV
-285 TIKTYQPVES
+285 KSYQPVES

-301 YIQKHFKSPTTGHN
+301 FIQKNFKSPTTGHN

-347 LKHVKDKEFV
+347 LKHIKDSDFV
-357 LYSGGKFVNNSALQ
+357 LYSGGKFINNSALQ
-371 FSYPN
+371 FNYPN
-376 IADCS
+376 IENCS
-381 LFVAPYYANAHKFT
+381 LFVAPYYANAHRFT

-407 EISKEIIELTRTIEA
+407 EIAKEITELTKQIA
-422 NPSSFDG
+422 ADPASFDG
-429 KIVELSWDGSTY
+429 KIVELSWDGTQY

-447 TDKEYPNGYRTAVS
+447 TDKDYPNGYRTAIS

-473 NKYFENDKGNPFS
+473 NKYFENDKSNPFS
-486 EETIGRFHENSHAVR
+486 EETIGRFHENSHQVR
-501 KEIMNRLPELPKE
+501 KTIMNHLPELPKE

-558 LYNGDYY
+558 LYTGDYY

-607 AIHYVVMNVEA
+607 AIHYVIMNVAE
-618 IGTFVKRII
+618 IGKFVKRII

-636 FFDGDRILAD
+636 FFDGDKILAD
-646 NGLAKPIDNK
+646 NGLTERAEAARFEDNGIARPVTNNAI
-656 HQSDDNNV
+656 DDNGSV
-664 KRSPNDVPINEPT
+664 DDTDEP
-677 DDSADFPEDM
+677 D
-687 SETSIPS
+687 
-694 EENNNDSIETS
+694 NLTS
-705 EPTDPSDQTLDGSQS
+705 ESLIDVDYPDQYD
-720 SDSDDDS
+720 
-727 STVGDDSNISMLY
+727 STVS
-740 MKGGAKRKRSTK
+740 GGAKRKRKTGKTK
-752 NKKTRGGAIHTK
+752 GGALHTT
-764 VTNSNRKRS
+764 VTNTNRKRS
-773 SVKLGD
+773 SAKLGEMN
-779 LNITEETNAIND
+779 LPEETIIE
-791 PVTFVPMNMAK
+791 PEQTYTHMNPAK
-802 QYGEFTITPFK
+802 QYGEFTIEPFK

-844 CLGPNFTEYS
+844 CLGSNFTEYT

>member
-1 MNTTHIQP
+1 MFEDLPLWLCVTVIIL
-9 KIVPDIFLIENM
+9 IV
-21 SNSLPHERVPFIPLC
+21 SLGIL
-36 LCAIGIFIVI
+36 IGIY
-46 TLALLLIIHLYR
+46 LYR
-58 KYFKYNHSEQSL
+58 
-70 IESLKRAGF
+70 SLKGNR
-79 DVRDGDSNK
+79 NNTIK
-88 VITQSDTLTGGR
+88 TITNASTLTGGSNKYI
-100 LAPDLT
+100 T
-106 SYRAI
+106 SYQSI
-111 PIIQTISGG
+111 PLLITLNGG
-120 SFEDVIDCVFDGDTC
+120 AFEDIIDCEYKADVEEI
-135 ASQGDDCIYHNPS
+135 DD
-148 SVSTIDFDLH
+148 IDVHQD
-158 GPQTEDPIATS
+158 EENDI
-169 ANESPHVDTLSD
+169 EHVDTLSD
-181 YRLSLPLTPVSN
+181 YRLSTTNN
-193 AKPLSPDEY
+193 AKQLSPDEY
-202 VLNQARPLM
+202 VLNQARPLT
-211 HLDIKHMRV
+211 HLDIKHLHV

-244 CERYDNKLY
+244 CEKYDGKLY

-275 AAKNAKLPDV
+275 AAKQANLPDITV
-285 TIKTYQPVES
+285 KSYNPVES
-295 IDELIS
+295 VDALIK
-301 YIQKHFKSPTTGHN
+301 YIQTNFKSPTTGHN

-347 LKHVKDKEFV
+347 LKHVEGNNFV

-376 IADCS
+376 IENCS

-395 VKSLPE
+395 VKALPE

-407 EISKEIIELTRTIEA
+407 EIAKEINTLTKEIIA
-422 NPSSFDG
+422 NPSGFDG
-429 KIVELSWDGSTY
+429 KIVELSWDGSNY

-486 EETIGRFHENSHAVR
+486 EETIGRFHENSHLVR

-558 LYNGDYY
+558 LYMGDYY

-573 DYDLSGEMDTLY
+573 DYDLSGEMNTLY

-607 AIHYVVMNVEA
+607 AIHYVVMNVKA
-618 IGTFVKRII
+618 IGDFVKRII

-636 FFDGDRILAD
+636 FFDGDKILAD
-646 NGLAKPIDNK
+646 NGLAGKVTNSAIDDG
-656 HQSDDNNV
+656 SFNN
-664 KRSPNDVPINEPT
+664 SPEELT
-677 DDSADFPEDM
+677 LDSLPEDDDD
-687 SETSIPS
+687 
-694 EENNNDSIETS
+694 EELESIEDAEDLTM
-705 EPTDPSDQTLDGSQS
+705 E
-720 SDSDDDS
+720 
-727 STVGDDSNISMLY
+727 
-740 MKGGAKRKRSTK
+740 GGAKRKRKAKKAKGCDSRKTK
-752 NKKTRGGAIHTK
+752 GGAIHIK
-764 VTNSNRKRS
+764 IPNRNHKRS
-773 SVKLGD
+773 SGKLGN
-779 LNITEETNAIND
+779 LNIDSEET
-791 PVTFVPMNMAK
+791 VTQEDDTFRPMNNAK
-802 QYGEFTITPFK
+802 QYGEFTIEPFK

-820 RFPLPT
+820 KFPLPT

-844 CLGPNFTEYS
+844 CLGQDFTEYM

>member
-1 MNTTHIQP
+1 MPLWLCITV
-9 KIVPDIFLIENM
+9 IVLI
-21 SNSLPHERVPFIPLC
+21 
-36 LCAIGIFIVI
+36 
-46 TLALLLIIHLYR
+46 LALGILLIIYIYR
-58 KYFKYNHSEQSL
+58 SRKSEETL
-70 IESLKRAGF
+70 IDYLTSSGF
-79 DVRDGDSNK
+79 DVRDGKTGK
-88 VITQSDTLTGGR
+88 VIANASTLTGGFNGT
-100 LAPDLT
+100 LN
-106 SYRAI
+106 SYQTV
-111 PIIQTISGG
+111 PIIATLSGG
-120 SFEDVIDCVFDGDTC
+120 SFEDLVECEYTADVEEIEQQND
-135 ASQGDDCIYHNPS
+135 SPNEEQ
-148 SVSTIDFDLH
+148 L
-158 GPQTEDPIATS
+158 TE
-169 ANESPHVDTLSD
+169 PHVDTLGD
-181 YRLSLPLTPVSN
+181 YRLTTN

-202 VLNQARPLM
+202 VLNQARPLT
-211 HLDIKHMRV
+211 HLDIKHLHV

-244 CERYDNKLY
+244 CEKYGDKLY

-275 AAKNAKLPDV
+275 AAKQANLPDITV
-285 TIKTYQPVES
+285 KSYNPVES
-295 IDELIS
+295 VDALIK
-301 YIQKHFKSPTTGHN
+301 YIQTHFKSPTTGHN

-322 ERKKSYNSARVYKLK
+322 ERKKSYNMARVYKLK

-347 LKHVKDKEFV
+347 LKHVKDNEFV

-376 IADCS
+376 IENCS

-395 VKSLPE
+395 VKGLSE
-401 KNEYPP
+401 TNEYPP
-407 EISKEIIELTRTIEA
+407 EIAKEINALTKEMMA
-422 NPSSFDG
+422 NPSGFDG
-429 KIVELSWDGSTY
+429 KIVELSWDGSNY

-486 EETIGRFHENSHAVR
+486 EETIGRFHENSHLVR

-558 LYNGDYY
+558 LYMGDYY

-607 AIHYVVMNVEA
+607 AIHYVVMNVKA
-618 IGTFVKRII
+618 IGEFVKRIV

-636 FFDGDRILAD
+636 FFDGDKILAD
-646 NGLAKPIDNK
+646 NGLAKQVTNSAVDDD
-656 HQSDDNNV
+656 SFDDNNLTET
-664 KRSPNDVPINEPT
+664 SNDDLEELTI
-677 DDSADFPEDM
+677 DSLPEDDFT
-687 SETSIPS
+687 EY
-694 EENNNDSIETS
+694 ED
-705 EPTDPSDQTLDGSQS
+705 DFDKSDH
-720 SDSDDDS
+720 
-727 STVGDDSNISMLY
+727 MEY
-740 MKGGAKRKRSTK
+740 MKELTMEGGAKRKGK
-752 NKKTRGGAIHTK
+752 AKKTKGCDSRKTKEHDGRKAKGGAIHVK
-764 VTNSNRKRS
+764 RPNRIKKRS
-773 SVKLGD
+773 AGKLGD
-779 LNITEETNAIND
+779 LNILHEKPVKEEE
-791 PVTFVPMNMAK
+791 FRPMNNAK
-802 QYGEFTITPFK
+802 QYGEFTIEPFK

-820 RFPLPT
+820 KFPLPT

-844 CLGPNFTEYS
+844 CLGQDFTEYM

-870 KY
+870 RY

>member
-1 MNTTHIQP
+1 M
-9 KIVPDIFLIENM
+9 LEN
-21 SNSLPHERVPFIPLC
+21 LPLWLC
-36 LCAIGIFIVI
+36 ITVIILVIALGILIGIHIYRLLKSNRDNETVI
-46 TLALLLIIHLYR
+46 
-58 KYFKYNHSEQSL
+58 KSL
-70 IESLKRAGF
+70 TDAGF
-79 DVRDGDSNK
+79 DVRDGKTGN
-88 VITQSDTLTGGR
+88 VIANASTLTGGSNKR
-100 LAPDLT
+100 MT
-106 SYRAI
+106 SY
-111 PIIQTISGG
+111 QTIPLLITLNGG
-120 SFEDVIDCVFDGDTC
+120 AFEDIIDCEYRTDAEEINATD
-135 ASQGDDCIYHNPS
+135 IYQ
-148 SVSTIDFDLH
+148 DE
-158 GPQTEDPIATS
+158 ED
-169 ANESPHVDTLSD
+169 HVDTLSD
-181 YRLSLPLTPVSN
+181 YRLSTTNS

-202 VLNQARPLM
+202 VLNQARPLT
-211 HLDIKHMRV
+211 HLDIKHLHV

-244 CERYDNKLY
+244 CEKYGDKLY

-262 VDVRNRSYEERME
+262 IDVRNRAYEERME
-275 AAKNAKLPDV
+275 AAKQANLPDITV
-285 TIKTYQPVES
+285 KSYNPVES
-295 IDELIS
+295 VDALIK
-301 YIQKHFKSPTTGHN
+301 YIQTHFKSPTTGHN

-322 ERKKSYNSARVYKLK
+322 ERKKSYNMARVYKLK

-347 LKHVKDKEFV
+347 LKHVEGNNFV

-376 IADCS
+376 IENCS

-395 VKSLPE
+395 VKELSE

-407 EISKEIIELTRTIEA
+407 EIAKEINALTKEIMD
-422 NPSSFDG
+422 NPSGFDG
-429 KIVELSWDGSTY
+429 KIVELSWDGSNY

-486 EETIGRFHENSHAVR
+486 EETIGRFHENSHLVR

-558 LYNGDYY
+558 LYMGDYY

-573 DYDLSGEMDTLY
+573 DYDLSGELDTLY

-607 AIHYVVMNVEA
+607 AIHYVIMNVKT
-618 IGTFVKRII
+618 IGDFVNRII

-636 FFDGDRILAD
+636 FFDGDKILAD
-646 NGLAKPIDNK
+646 NGLAKPVTN
-656 HQSDDNNV
+656 
-664 KRSPNDVPINEPT
+664 
-677 DDSADFPEDM
+677 SA
-687 SETSIPS
+687 I
-694 EENNNDSIETS
+694 
-705 EPTDPSDQTLDGSQS
+705 
-720 SDSDDDS
+720 DDDS
-727 STVGDDSNISMLY
+727 SNDSTEELTVDSMSEDDNTEELESIEDMEELNME
-740 MKGGAKRKRSTK
+740 GGAKRKA
-752 NKKTRGGAIHTK
+752 KKTKGCDGRKTKGGAIHIK
-764 VTNSNRKRS
+764 RPNRNKKRS
-773 SVKLGD
+773 TGKLGN
-779 LNITEETNAIND
+779 LNVDNEE
-791 PVTFVPMNMAK
+791 PVKEEEFRPMNNAK
-802 QYGEFTITPFK
+802 QYGEFTIEPFK

-844 CLGPNFTEYS
+844 CLGQDFTEYM
-854 DLSNDEYF
+854 DLSSDEYF

-870 KY
+870 RY

>member
-1 MNTTHIQP
+1 MNDST
-9 KIVPDIFLIENM
+9 
-21 SNSLPHERVPFIPLC
+21 RAYLC
-36 LCAIGIFIVI
+36 VAAIIIAI
-46 TLALLLIIHLYR
+46 TLALLLIIYIYR
-58 KYFKYNHSEQSL
+58 RYFKYNRTEQRL
-70 IESLKRAGF
+70 IESLSDMGF
-79 DVRDGDSNK
+79 DVRDGDSK
-88 VITQSDTLTGGR
+88 TIIASATQTGGSTR
-100 LAPDLT
+100 QLT
-106 SYRAI
+106 SYQTI
-111 PIIQTISGG
+111 PIINTLTGG
-120 SFEDVIDCVFDGDTC
+120 SFEDTISNEHQSYQEDDTIEEPTN
-135 ASQGDDCIYHNPS
+135 DH
-148 SVSTIDFDLH
+148 T
-158 GPQTEDPIATS
+158 
-169 ANESPHVDTLSD
+169 HVDTLSD
-181 YRLSLPLTPVSN
+181 YRLSNPNQLTSN

-202 VLNQARPLM
+202 VLNQARPLT
-211 HLDIKHMRV
+211 HLDVKYLHV
-220 NDYVWLEKTDGV
+220 SDYVWLEKTDGV

-244 CERYDNKLY
+244 CERYDDKLY

-275 AAKNAKLPDV
+275 AAKQANLPDITV
-285 TIKTYQPVES
+285 KSYKPVES
-295 IDELIS
+295 VDELIS
-301 YIQKHFKSPTTGHN
+301 YIQKNFKSPTTGHN

-322 ERKKSYNSARVYKLK
+322 ERKKSYNMARVYKLK

-347 LKHVKDKEFV
+347 LKHINGNEFV

-371 FSYPN
+371 FNYPN
-376 IADCS
+376 IENCS

-401 KNEYPP
+401 KNAYPP
-407 EISKEIIELTRTIEA
+407 EIAKEIHSLTKQISSDPA
-422 NPSSFDG
+422 SFDG
-429 KIVELSWDGSTY
+429 KIVELSWDGTDY

-447 TDKEYPNGYRTAVS
+447 TDKEYPNGYRAAVS

-486 EETIGRFHENSHAVR
+486 EETIGRFHENSHQVR
-501 KEIMNRLPELPKE
+501 KTIMNHLPELPKE

-558 LYNGDYY
+558 LYMGDYY

-573 DYDLSGEMDTLY
+573 DYDLSTELDTLY

-607 AIHYVVMNVEA
+607 AIHYVVMNVAE
-618 IGTFVKRII
+618 IGKFVKRIV

-636 FFDGDRILAD
+636 FFDGDKILAD
-646 NGLAKPIDNK
+646 NGLTERAEAARFEDNGLAKPVTNNAID
-656 HQSDDNNV
+656 
-664 KRSPNDVPINEPT
+664 
-677 DDSADFPEDM
+677 EDG
-687 SETSIPS
+687 SFD
-694 EENNNDSIETS
+694 DSIEESTIDPLS
-705 EPTDPSDQTLDGSQS
+705 EDTNDNNSTDPTTESLIDVDYPDQ
-720 SDSDDDS
+720 DDS
-727 STVGDDSNISMLY
+727 TISGGVKRKRKAKKT
-740 MKGGAKRKRSTK
+740 KGGAL
-752 NKKTRGGAIHTK
+752 HTSI
-764 VTNSNRKRS
+764 TNINRKRS
-773 SVKLGD
+773 SAKLGD
-779 LNITEETNAIND
+779 LNLHDSTD
-791 PVTFVPMNMAK
+791 PEPEQTFVPMNPAK
-802 QYGEFTITPFK
+802 QYGEFTIEPFK

-844 CLGPNFTEYS
+844 CLGSDFTEYS

>member
-1 MNTTHIQP
+1 MFE
-9 KIVPDIFLIENM
+9 D
-21 SNSLPHERVPFIPLC
+21 LPLWLC
-36 LCAIGIFIVI
+36 VTVI
-46 TLALLLIIHLYR
+46 ILLISLCILISIGVYR
-58 KYFKYNHSEQSL
+58 WRKSNHNDKTIKALTDE
-70 IESLKRAGF
+70 A
-79 DVRDGDSNK
+79 VSN
-88 VITQSDTLTGGR
+88 TSTLTGGSNGYI
-100 LAPDLT
+100 T
-106 SYRAI
+106 SY
-111 PIIQTISGG
+111 QTVPLLITLNGG
-120 SFEDVIDCVFDGDTC
+120 AFEDIVDYEYKADVEEIDNTDVHQDEEN
-135 ASQGDDCIYHNPS
+135 DDEHI
-148 SVSTIDFDLH
+148 
-158 GPQTEDPIATS
+158 
-169 ANESPHVDTLSD
+169 DTLSD
-181 YRLSLPLTPVSN
+181 YRLSTTNN

-202 VLNQARPLM
+202 VLNQARPLT
-211 HLDIKHMRV
+211 HLDVKHLHV

-244 CERYDNKLY
+244 CEKYDGKLY

-275 AAKNAKLPDV
+275 AAKHANLPDITV
-285 TIKTYQPVES
+285 KSYNPVES
-295 IDELIS
+295 VEALIK
-301 YIQKHFKSPTTGHN
+301 YIQMNFKSPTTGHN

-337 LPIMNTIDFR
+337 LPIMNSIDFR
-347 LKHVKDKEFV
+347 LKHVKDNEFV

-371 FSYPN
+371 FNYPN
-376 IADCS
+376 IENCS

-395 VKSLPE
+395 VKELSE

-407 EISKEIIELTRTIEA
+407 EIAKEINALTKEIMA
-422 NPSSFDG
+422 NPSGFDG
-429 KIVELSWDGSTY
+429 KIVELSWDGSNY

-486 EETIGRFHENSHAVR
+486 EETIGRFHENSHLVR

-585 NRITERKDY
+585 NRMTERKDY

-607 AIHYVVMNVEA
+607 AIHYVIMNVKA
-618 IGTFVKRII
+618 IGDFVKRII

-636 FFDGDRILAD
+636 FFDGDKILAD
-646 NGLAKPIDNK
+646 NGLTERTSSAKLM
-656 HQSDDNNV
+656 DNNLTE
-664 KRSPNDVPINEPT
+664 SSNDNTEELTV
-677 DDSADFPEDM
+677 DSLPED
-687 SETSIPS
+687 
-694 EENNNDSIETS
+694 
-705 EPTDPSDQTLDGSQS
+705 
-720 SDSDDDS
+720 DDTEDL
-727 STVGDDSNISMLY
+727 TMEGGD
-740 MKGGAKRKRSTK
+740 KRIRKA
-752 NKKTRGGAIHTK
+752 KKTKGCDSRKTKGGAIHIK
-764 VTNSNRKRS
+764 VPNRNRKRS
-773 SVKLGD
+773 SGKLGN
-779 LNITEETNAIND
+779 LNIDNEET
-791 PVTFVPMNMAK
+791 VTREDDTIHPMNNAK
-802 QYGEFTITPFK
+802 QYGEFTIEPFK

-844 CLGPNFTEYS
+844 CLGQDFTEYM

-870 KY
+870 RY

>member
-1 MNTTHIQP
+1 MFEDLPLWLCVTVIIL
-9 KIVPDIFLIENM
+9 IV
-21 SNSLPHERVPFIPLC
+21 SLGIL
-36 LCAIGIFIVI
+36 IGIY
-46 TLALLLIIHLYR
+46 LYR
-58 KYFKYNHSEQSL
+58 
-70 IESLKRAGF
+70 SLKGNR
-79 DVRDGDSNK
+79 NNTINT
-88 VITQSDTLTGGR
+88 ITNASTLTGGSNKYI
-100 LAPDLT
+100 T
-106 SYRAI
+106 SYQSI
-111 PIIQTISGG
+111 PLLITLNGG
-120 SFEDVIDCVFDGDTC
+120 AFEDIIDCEYK
-135 ASQGDDCIYHNPS
+135 ANAEEIDD
-148 SVSTIDFDLH
+148 IDVHQD
-158 GPQTEDPIATS
+158 DDD
-169 ANESPHVDTLSD
+169 HVDTLSD
-181 YRLSLPLTPVSN
+181 YHLSTTNN

-202 VLNQARPLM
+202 VLNQARPLT
-211 HLDIKHMRV
+211 HLDIKHLHV

-244 CERYDNKLY
+244 CEKYDGKLY
-253 CFDALVVKG
+253 CFDALVVKRT
-262 VDVRNRSYEERME
+262 DVRNRSYEERME
-275 AAKNAKLPDV
+275 AAKQANLPDITV
-285 TIKTYQPVES
+285 KSYNPVES
-295 IDELIS
+295 VDALIK
-301 YIQKHFKSPTTGHN
+301 YIQTNFKSPTTGHN

-347 LKHVKDKEFV
+347 LKHVEGNNFV

-376 IADCS
+376 IENCS

-395 VKSLPE
+395 VKVLSE

-407 EISKEIIELTRTIEA
+407 EIAKEINALTKEIIA
-422 NPSSFDG
+422 NPSGFDG
-429 KIVELSWDGSTY
+429 KIVELSWDGSNY

-486 EETIGRFHENSHAVR
+486 EETIGRFHENSHLVR

-558 LYNGDYY
+558 LYMGDYY

-607 AIHYVVMNVEA
+607 AIHYVVMNVKA
-618 IGTFVKRII
+618 IGDFVKRII

-636 FFDGDRILAD
+636 FFDGDKILAD
-646 NGLAKPIDNK
+646 NGLAKQVTNSAIDYSSSN
-656 HQSDDNNV
+656 D
-664 KRSPNDVPINEPT
+664 SPEELT
-677 DDSADFPEDM
+677 LDSLPEDDDD
-687 SETSIPS
+687 
-694 EENNNDSIETS
+694 EELESIEDAEDLTM
-705 EPTDPSDQTLDGSQS
+705 E
-720 SDSDDDS
+720 
-727 STVGDDSNISMLY
+727 
-740 MKGGAKRKRSTK
+740 GGAKRKHKAKK
-752 NKKTRGGAIHTK
+752 NKGCDSRKTKGGAIHIK
-764 VTNSNRKRS
+764 IPNRNHKRS
-773 SVKLGD
+773 SGKLGN
-779 LNITEETNAIND
+779 LNIDSEET
-791 PVTFVPMNMAK
+791 VTQEDDTFRSMNNAK
-802 QYGEFTITPFK
+802 QYGEFTIEPFK

-820 RFPLPT
+820 KFPLPT

-844 CLGPNFTEYS
+844 CLGQDFTEYM

>member
-1 MNTTHIQP
+1 M
-9 KIVPDIFLIENM
+9 
-21 SNSLPHERVPFIPLC
+21 
-36 LCAIGIFIVI
+36 
-46 TLALLLIIHLYR
+46 
-58 KYFKYNHSEQSL
+58 
-70 IESLKRAGF
+70 
-79 DVRDGDSNK
+79 
-88 VITQSDTLTGGR
+88 
-100 LAPDLT
+100 
-106 SYRAI
+106 
-111 PIIQTISGG
+111 
-120 SFEDVIDCVFDGDTC
+120 
-135 ASQGDDCIYHNPS
+135 
-148 SVSTIDFDLH
+148 
-158 GPQTEDPIATS
+158 
-169 ANESPHVDTLSD
+169 
-181 YRLSLPLTPVSN
+181 
-193 AKPLSPDEY
+193 
-202 VLNQARPLM
+202 
-211 HLDIKHMRV
+211 
-220 NDYVWLEKTDGV
+220 EKTDGV

-244 CERYDNKLY
+244 CEKYDNKLY

-262 VDVRNRSYEERME
+262 VDVRNRSYEERMD
-275 AAKNAKLPDV
+275 AAKQANLPDITV
-285 TIKTYQPVES
+285 KPYKPVES
-295 IDELIS
+295 VDELIS
-301 YIQKHFKSPTTGHN
+301 YIQKNFKSPTTGHN

-322 ERKKSYNSARVYKLK
+322 ERKKSYNMARVYKLK

-347 LKHVKDKEFV
+347 LKHVNGNDFV

-376 IADCS
+376 IENCS

-401 KNEYPP
+401 KNDYPP
-407 EISKEIIELTRTIEA
+407 EIAKEIHSLTKQILSDPA
-422 NPSSFDG
+422 SFDG
-429 KIVELSWDGSTY
+429 KIVELSWDGSSY

-473 NKYFENDKGNPFS
+473 NKYFENDKANPFS
-486 EETIGRFHENSHAVR
+486 EETIGRFHENSHQVR
-501 KEIMNRLPELPKE
+501 KTIMNHLPELPKE

-607 AIHYVVMNVEA
+607 AIHYVIMNVEE
-618 IGTFVKRII
+618 IGKFIKRII

-636 FFDGDRILAD
+636 FFDGDKILAD
-646 NGLAKPIDNK
+646 NGLAKPVTNNAI
-656 HQSDDNNV
+656 DDND
-664 KRSPNDVPINEPT
+664 STEQSNDNAEESFA
-677 DDSADFPEDM
+677 DSLPED
-687 SETSIPS
+687 SN
-694 EENNNDSIETS
+694 END
-705 EPTDPSDQTLDGSQS
+705 PTDPTTESLIDVDYPDQID
-720 SDSDDDS
+720 
-727 STVGDDSNISMLY
+727 MLE
-740 MKGGAKRKRSTK
+740 GGAKRKRK
-752 NKKTRGGAIHTK
+752 RKAKKTKGGALHTSI
-764 VTNSNRKRS
+764 TNINRKRS
-773 SVKLGD
+773 SAKLGD
-779 LNITEETNAIND
+779 LNIKEDTSPEQEPIYT
-791 PVTFVPMNMAK
+791 PMNPAK
-802 QYGEFTITPFK
+802 QYGEFTIEPFK

-844 CLGPNFTEYS
+844 CLGTDFTEYA